1 MKNSDDQFIRFNADH
16 TTVTDGQT
24 ELNCRGYMML
34 SLQHTSNETATSRNS
49 ADKVS

>member
-24 ELNCRGYMML
+24 ELNCRGLYDVK
-34 SLQHTSNETATSRNS
+34 SATYV
-49 ADKVS
+49 K